1 MSWFTALRD
10 TARAGL
16 TVDRSLTNPRRALRG
31 AVAAA
36 LVVFPALFLYGP
48 AQATS
53 AAMGAFIAGTAT
65 FQRSF
70 RPRASLA
77 LVAAAGLGLSTFL
90 GYVAVGIPGAFP
102 VLLALWAF
110 GAGLA
115 WAIGPTAGVVAANTL
130 AVMMVVVQLPVSV
143 PTAVEHG
150 LLCSVGGAVQALVV
164 TVWPIDSW
172 RAQRDALADIYAG
185 LGDYAR
191 RLRHDPV
198 AQVDPEPFIVGR
210 QAAALTAW
218 QAKRRPPEL
227 RGLRTIA
234 ERIRPA
240 LAALADPRVGAAEE
254 GAERDRA
261 REVLS
266 AAAEVLDALARAIR
280 SGDPV
285 RLPKDTPA
293 WRWPARAAAAARTG
307 CAARPAAPPAGSPA
321 CWAGPPTASTGR
333 TAPPCSPAPRPPP
346 ACAARRWSSW
356 CPPRWPPSGG
366 SCTGTRRSST
376 TRRGWPWWS
385 PPPTWRPGCCGSSTA
400 TGRR

>member
-10 TARAGL
+10 TAKAGL

-36 LVVFPALFLYGP
+36 LVVFPALFLFGP

-90 GYVAVGIPGAFP
+90 GYVAVGIPGAYP

-110 GAGLA
+110 GAG
-115 WAIGPTAGVVAANTL
+115 L

-164 TVWPIDSW
+164 TLWPIDSW

-210 QAAALTAW
+210 QAARLTAR
-218 QAKRRPPEL
+218 QARRRPPDL

-254 GAERDRA
+254 GPERDRA
-261 REVLS
+261 REVLA
-266 AAAEVLDALARAIR
+266 AAAEVLDALTRAIR
-280 SGDPV
+280 SGDPL
-285 RLPKDTPA
+285 RLPKDTPGLTLA
-293 WRWPARAAAAARTG
+293 LPGSGSGEDLLRGGARRSARRLSGLLGRAADRLDRQDRGTVQTRTEPTTGLRRPPLAKVVPAALATVGRQLHRHSAIFHHAARMAVVVTSAYL
-307 CAARPAAPPAGSPA
+307 AARLLRIEHGYWAPM
-321 CWAGPPTASTGR
+321 
-333 TAPPCSPAPRPPP
+333 
-346 ACAARRWSSW
+346 
-356 CPPRWPPSGG
+356 
-366 SCTGTRRSST
+366 T
-376 TRRGWPWWS
+376 T
-385 PPPTWRPGCCGSSTA
+385 
-400 TGRR
+400 